1 MAELTRQQAEALYK
15 LFNKYALNDQRNYY
29 RNTVDKYRQSAG
41 QVNTY
46 RAVSSLL
53 TGLASALAGLIVQS
67 DTSAACA
74 ANAAACNNQGLVFI
88 LIIISVV
95 APVIGGAFSTLA
107 DLYQWDRLTTVYSAA
122 LESLEV
128 ADSLSPDDDLE
139 DEDYLAF
146 LRDYAKGTLTVM
158 RDESAQWGQLI
169 RTPEANERFVKQE
182 QERAEAVSAGPA
194 GIRPAKT
201 GGSASVP
208 DAPAVPPPSNPPDT
222 SGGSA
227 AG

>member
-15 LFNKYALNDQRNYY
+15 LFNKYALDDQRNYY
-29 RNTVDKYRQSAG
+29 RNTVDKYRKSAG
-41 QVNTY
+41 QVNVY

-53 TGLASALAGLIVQS
+53 TGLASALAGLLVQS

-74 ANAAACNNQGLVFI
+74 ANAAACSNQGLVFI

-139 DEDYLAF
+139 DADYLAF
-146 LRDYAKGTLTVM
+146 LRDYATGTLTVM

-169 RTPEANERFVKQE
+169 RTPEATERFVKQE

-194 GIRPAKT
+194 GTRPT
-201 GGSASVP
+201 RTDSSASVP
-208 DAPAVPPPSNPPDT
+208 AAPDVPPASNPPDT
-222 SGGSA
+222 SGGTA